1 MKTLKDRRGINMKK
15 KMDLEEFDK
24 VVEII
29 KKDANPQL
37 KYQTT
42 KLKPITS
49 RIITNRFYE
58 NEDKLRER
66 IEEYLNGIN
75 EQTYEINTGRGLQ
88 FFAKPPTMKGL
99 KIFLGV
105 SNTEFAR
112 MKKEYPDTFEFVI
125 DYIEDFLVT
134 MSNTG
139 ILNNVAT
146 MFNLKNNHG
155 YTDKVMEDKEKEIN
169 IFIGHSEDTARPI
182 KNAIPLQNDDD
193 LIKALSESGLDVL
206 GLDNASKRSGEDV

>member
-1 MKTLKDRRGINMKK
+1 MKK
-15 KMDLEEFDK
+15 KIDIEEFDK
-24 VVEII
+24 IVDII

-42 KLKPITS
+42 KLKPITT
-49 RIITNRFYE
+49 RIATNIFYE
-58 NEDKLRER
+58 DENKLRDK

-75 EQTYEINTGRGLQ
+75 DQTYEINTGRGLQ

-105 SNTEFAR
+105 NTNEFTR
-112 MKKEYPDTFEFVI
+112 LTKEYPDTFEFVR

-155 YTDKVMEDKEKEIN
+155 YSDKVMENKEKEIN
-169 IFIGHSEDTARPI
+169 IFIGQVEETEKNI
-182 KNAIPLQNDDD
+182 KPAIPLQNNNDM
-193 LIKALSESGLDVL
+193 IKALAESGLDVL
-206 GLDNASKRSGEDV
+206 ALDGASKRNGEDI